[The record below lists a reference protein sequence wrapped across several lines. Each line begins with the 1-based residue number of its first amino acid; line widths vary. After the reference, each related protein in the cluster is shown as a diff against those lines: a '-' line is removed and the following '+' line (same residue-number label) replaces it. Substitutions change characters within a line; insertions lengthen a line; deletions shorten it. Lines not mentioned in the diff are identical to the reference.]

1 MTRGIPKKEAVKLL
15 INGFLNEVL
24 ENINTSEIKI
34 FLEKILE
41 RQINGY

>member
-1 MTRGIPKKEAVKLL
+1 MTKGIPKKEAVKLL

>member
-15 INGFLNEVL
+15 IKGFLNESL
-24 ENINTSEIKI
+24 ENINNSELKF

>member
-41 RQINGY
+41 RQINGH

>member
-1 MTRGIPKKEAVKLL
+1 MTRGIPKKKAVQLL

-24 ENINTSEIKI
+24 ESITNKELKT
-34 FLEKILE
+34 FLEKVLE